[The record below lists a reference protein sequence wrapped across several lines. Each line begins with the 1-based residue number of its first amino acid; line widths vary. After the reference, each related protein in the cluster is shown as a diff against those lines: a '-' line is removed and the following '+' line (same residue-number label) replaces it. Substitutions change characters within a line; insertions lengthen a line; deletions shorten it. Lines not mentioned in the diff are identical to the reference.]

1 VPYGYAA
8 AIEEAARERGFESSR
23 LSIGGV
29 RVKKGDISVDFID
42 RHPHAARLFADAVA
56 AAQEGPGV
64 ANAGEAEAPVVPKCY
79 LLAMKLIPHE
89 EKDERDAQE
98 LLKTMDVDEYRE
110 ARRLVDEHLGPIIA
124 EHLDD
129 LARRIG
135 HAGVEPRYG

>member
-1 VPYGYAA
+1 MNDDGRRDPGK
-8 AIEEAARERGFESSR
+8 
-23 LSIGGV
+23 V

-42 RHPHAARLFADAVA
+42 RHPHAAQLFADAVA

-64 ANAGEAEAPVVPKCY
+64 ANGEEAEAPVVPKRY

-98 LLKTMDVDEYRE
+98 LLKTMDAAEYHE
-110 ARRLVDEHLGPIIA
+110 ARRLAEKYLGPIIA

-129 LARRIG
+129 LARQIG
-135 HAGVEPRYG
+135 HAGVKPRYG